1 MKFIQNNLKSLLFC
15 IFCWISQS
23 LLALGYS
30 ASPTFNAD
38 TQKLTLWEYPVLI
51 NSWLTLSGWRLAI
64 NLINPSY
71 PLDVNG
77 YINTS
82 SGFCISW
89 NCISSWNSL
98 LPNGSNTWV
107 TLRWTGTGWAD
118 SNSGDILVN
127 GINIGRGNG
136 SIISNT
142 VLGYSALSWN
152 VSGHSNTAIGYW
164 VLMSTTNWNYNTAI
178 WFWALTSNIDG
189 SWNVSIGYQALSNNL
204 SGSYNT
210 AWWFQSLWMN
220 TLGSWNTAFWN
231 SALILNTTWNYNTA
245 LWRDSLRNN
254 RVWSSNIA
262 IWHQSLFSNHT
273 GSNSIAIWHQA
284 SFQTDISS
292 PYPNIVIW
300 YQSLYGGSFTALLN
314 TAYNNVAIGYQTMY
328 GTTGTPSTGYNNT
341 AIWNG
346 ALNKNTS
353 WRGNSTL
360 GYRTLFSNT
369 TGIYNTAIWDSALYS
384 NTVGTYN
391 TAIWRNALY
400 ENTTGDYNFA
410 LWFDALS
417 MNDVGSYNT
426 AIGSWALWSNTSGLN
441 NTAIGWSALNMND
454 IWDDNVAIGE
464 SALMNN
470 VIWHSNTA
478 IGNWAWSAINGNSW
492 VVDGFSNTFIGHY
505 ATAYTG
511 NIENAT
517 AIGANALITDSN
529 TVIIGSISWSNN
541 ATETV
546 NVWIWTSSPSE
557 RLEVAWNIR
566 ATAYLYSSDERL
578 KKDIYSIT
586 GALDKV
592 LKLDGVHFTWIE
604 TQDESYGFIA
614 QSIEKVFPEL
624 VATSSK
630 TGMKSVQYA
639 NLLAPVINA
648 MKELYELHLSQ
659 AKRIDEQER
668 RIQDMEKQIQALMN
682 QINAQNITQ

>member
-1 MKFIQNNLKSLLFC
+1 MGISISSAYQYKNLDDGWVYNTDPIKFLSGTYTLWPVAIGYTSWGINPTYKLDVVGWYINSSSGLCINGDCKSAWSQVGTQTQWITSWSTISYTGTSVGIWTSSPQNGVLD
-15 IFCWISQS
+15 ISWS
-23 LLALGYS
+23 IALNGFRTI
-30 ASPTFNAD
+30 TFNSGTDSIGFWKNALNG
-38 TQKLTLWEYPVLI
+38 TSTGIKNIAIGY
-51 NSWLTLSGWRLAI
+51 NALSS
-64 NLINPSY
+64 NL
-71 PLDVNG
+71 G
-77 YINTS
+77 
-82 SGFCISW
+82 GSW
-89 NCISSWNSL
+89 NTVI
-98 LPNGSNTWV
+98 GYQGMTYNT
-107 TLRWTGTGWAD
+107 TGYD
-118 SNSGDILVN
+118 
-127 GINIGRGNG
+127 
-136 SIISNT
+136 
-142 VLGYSALSWN
+142 
-152 VSGHSNTAIGYW
+152 NTAIGY
-164 VLMSTTNWNYNTAI
+164 
-178 WFWALTSNIDG
+178 
-189 SWNVSIGYQALSNNL
+189 
-204 SGSYNT
+204 
-210 AWWFQSLWMN
+210 
-220 TLGSWNTAFWN
+220 
-231 SALILNTTWNYNTA
+231 
-245 LWRDSLRNN
+245 
-254 RVWSSNIA
+254 
-262 IWHQSLFSNHT
+262 QSLFSN
-273 GSNSIAIWHQA
+273 
-284 SFQTDISS
+284 
-292 PYPNIVIW
+292 
-300 YQSLYGGSFTALLN
+300 
-314 TAYNNVAIGYQTMY
+314 
-328 GTTGTPSTGYNNT
+328 TTGFQNT
-341 AIWNG
+341 AIG
-346 ALNKNTS
+346 EQ
-353 WRGNSTL
+353 
-360 GYRTLFSNT
+360 TLFSNT
-369 TGIYNTAIWDSALYS
+369 TGRRNNAIWYQALFSNTTGNNNISIGEQSLYS
-384 NTVGTYN
+384 NTTWIDNLAIWYQALYLNSTGWSNNTAIGDSSLYSNTNGTYN
-391 TAIWRNALY
+391 TAIGKNSLY
-400 ENTTGDYNFA
+400 SNTTGDYNFA
-410 LWFDALS
+410 LGFDSLS
-417 MNDVGSYNT
+417 SNDVGSYNT
-426 AIGSWALWSNTSGLN
+426 AIGTWALSSNTAWSNN
-441 NTAIGWSALNMND
+441 VAIGWSALNMND

-492 VVDGFSNTFIGHY
+492 VIDGFSNTFIGHY

-648 MKELYELHLSQ
+648 MKELYELYLSQ